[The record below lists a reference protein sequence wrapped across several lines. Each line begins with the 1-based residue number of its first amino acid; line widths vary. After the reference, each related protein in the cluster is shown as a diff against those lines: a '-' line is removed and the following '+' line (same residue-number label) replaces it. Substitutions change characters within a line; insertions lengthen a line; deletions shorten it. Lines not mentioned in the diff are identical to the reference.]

1 MKYTIIRQ
9 FSLRKEKF
17 EIVGGTKTV
26 CTVKATPSKDHKGQ
40 YNIRC
45 LSSVILS
52 SPLSRHVDDEFCV
65 IEPDSN
71 IPRNYLI
78 YIVNNE
84 SNEKTLFGQLSYE
97 FCSPN
102 NCLYTIVI
110 GRKLY
115 KVRSSDLKNRRLA
128 IIDSLEQNNPS
139 KLDQYSTF
147 QCPQTLFQVI
157 DTFSKSNKTYHVTI
171 NDKEKHLGYLSIV
184 ILLDLHECKLD

>member
-1 MKYTIIRQ
+1 S
-9 FSLRKEKF
+9 F
-17 EIVGGTKTV
+17 
-26 CTVKATPSKDHKGQ
+26 
-40 YNIRC
+40 
-45 LSSVILS
+45 SSVILS

-139 KLDQYSTF
+139 KLDQYPTF